1 VPETNG
7 IAVRIENLERAVH
20 RLERL
25 EPAVVK
31 QQVQDIR
38 EDIREIHDDLS
49 AVKRILIG
57 FLVTFAFAGVSTTVA
72 IVMLVQGGA

>member
-1 VPETNG
+1 VEPQNG
-7 IAVRIENLERAVH
+7 IAVRLTALERAVD

-31 QQVQDIR
+31 QQVADIR
-38 EDIREIHDDLS
+38 DDIAEIRADLS

-72 IVMLVQGGA
+72 IVMLVGGT

>member
-1 VPETNG
+1 VEPNG
-7 IAVRIENLERAVH
+7 IAVRISSLERAVD

-25 EPAVVK
+25 DPAVVK
-31 QQVQDIR
+31 QQVADIR
-38 EDIREIHDDLS
+38 EDIAEIRTDLS